1 MAQAGTREGS
11 RLPSPIE
18 QTTPAERTLLR
29 AILDPDWSDMT
40 LAQLD
45 SALFEN
51 LRTMQIFAGTLQLQ
65 EEDRD
70 VTAVGLLSVLSE
82 EADRDF
88 VEALAL
94 NSTELPL
101 SREVIESSIQALR
114 KKQFE
119 RLSRQIQADIQK
131 AEKEETP
138 SDRID
143 ELLLKKEH
151 IRKKI

>member
-1 MAQAGTREGS
+1 
-11 RLPSPIE
+11 
-18 QTTPAERTLLR
+18 
-29 AILDPDWSDMT
+29 
-40 LAQLD
+40 
-45 SALFEN
+45 
-51 LRTMQIFAGTLQLQ
+51 MQIFAGTLQLQ

-101 SREVIESSIQALR
+101 SGEVIESSIQALR